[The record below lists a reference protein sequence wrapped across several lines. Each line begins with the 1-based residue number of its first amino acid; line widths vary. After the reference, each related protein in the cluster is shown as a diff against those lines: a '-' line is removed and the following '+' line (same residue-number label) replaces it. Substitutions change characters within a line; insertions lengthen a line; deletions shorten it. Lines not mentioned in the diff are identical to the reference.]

1 MSGNP
6 ANASL
11 WADADVY
18 VSTDLNESNPADAET
33 AFAGGW
39 DMVGLLDGETGF
51 TQSREQEETD
61 HYAWGNIIVRTSRR
75 NFKLTYSFTAL
86 EDNTVTRSLAWPGS
100 GNGELVVPQPVRVK
114 LAFETREGAKVRRVI
129 TKQYA
134 EVTLDGDVNENETS
148 LASLPFVATIF
159 PDGNGVLFVE
169 QKSAGGSS

>member
-18 VSTDLNESNPADAET
+18 ISTDLNEANPADANT

-39 DMVGLLDGETGF
+39 ELVGLLDGEAGF
-51 TQSREQEETD
+51 TQSREQEVTD
-61 HYAWGNIIVRTSRR
+61 HYAWGNIIVRTARR

-86 EDNTVTRSLAWPGS
+86 EDNEVTRSLAWPGS
-100 GNGELVVPQPVRVK
+100 SPGELVVPQPVRVK
-114 LAFETREGAKVRRVI
+114 VAFETREGAKVRRVI

-134 EVTLDGDVNENETS
+134 EVTLDGDVNENETT
-148 LASLPFVATIF
+148 LASLPFLATIF

-169 QKSAGGSS
+169 QKAEASS